1 MELLELVTKTKE
13 LFKNDRIEDLGEQ
26 LMHVVTTHDEAIM
39 SDFCELVDNNLDVDW
54 LQMIFQYY
62 RADRKEK
69 MQDYT
74 PSSLARLVSKLT
86 ETNEEKT
93 VLDLCAGSGALT
105 IQKWCENKNLHFE
118 CVEYDKNVIP
128 YLLFN
133 LALRNI
139 DAIVTR
145 ADVLSCEMF
154 EKYKTIPSTR
164 FSIVEK
170 CDG

>member
-1 MELLELVTKTKE
+1 MEDEKALGQYTK
-13 LFKNDRIEDLGEQ
+13 I
-26 LMHVVTTHDEAIM
+26 VV
-39 SDFCELVDNNLDVDW
+39 
-54 LQMIFQYY
+54 
-62 RADRKEK
+62 
-69 MQDYT
+69 
-74 PSSLARLVSKLT
+74 
-86 ETNEEKT
+86 ETDEEKN

-105 IQKWCENKNLHFE
+105 IRKWCDNKKLHFE